1 MRKPVFLLGL
11 ILITALLWPTRA
23 NTEELKKYIPL
34 QDTNGSV
41 LALADEN
48 GNLIERVSYTPYGKP
63 TFIYDHVPPNIDQV
77 RIVGD
82 ALRIRFSEPVDQ
94 TKALEAITLT
104 QGTTAL
110 TGNAS
115 FSEDDRLLSIKSS
128 NGFPQQALTLEI
140 ATTLEDKYENHLV
153 NSFTQDFTP
162 TGVDQLIY
170 DCCPPNIKSV
180 LLVDGAIRVEFD
192 EEIDP
197 ASIAN
202 SLELTDR
209 DLHTPVAGVIS
220 LYDEKTATLTPSS
233 PLTLF
238 DSNSQTPTSY
248 VLRIKTTFTDL
259 SNKPLDGEMLQ
270 YFAYHGN
277 NRIIYKAPAEDEH
290 TRSSVGNTITFQGHE
305 YDPDTGLIHFRN
317 RDYSPE
323 LGRFLQ
329 PDPMGYADS
338 SNLYQAFGN
347 NPVNMTDPM
356 GMALASGQNVEHVL
370 KAYKELRA
378 AGNSHA
384 VSYKKLVQWG
394 CIVDSGRGLKTDRDY
409 EFGLQSAWNLSPFD
423 VTPKQFGK
431 DVAGGTANAMTGAA
445 FLGVQTLPGVAGN
458 PFVSPYLNRAYQSI
472 SNSINRTI
480 GAQSGSLG
488 YTMGQVYAPVVAG
501 GFAAGAL
508 GETSS
513 VVEDYLGN
521 VRSSVPG
528 MGLWGEKPTTRGVLI
543 ENQLAKTEYKDWF
556 HVGAEDNG
564 YFPLVDFQ
572 QDNNLVSLKTVD
584 TAGNGWMRDME
595 LHIQDLSTRSAT
607 VNGQRANMIL
617 DLRVPPGGRAAA
629 EPLIQYGEKWHV
641 TVRIGEIR

>member
-162 TGVDQLIY
+162 TGVNQLIY

-347 NPVNMTDPM
+347 NPVNMTDPLGLEAGLTRTGWIVASNVKTGKVTRYSPDYIRNHGVEIRQMLGTAAGLNPYEADALMLQAGRGDVGKQSLFADLSKRVDVDVRRFAKDAAITEAEVAVAGMTFGTGTAIM
-356 GMALASGQNVEHVL
+356 GTGWAGVTISGGLSGVMGGRTSNALYGRGSSLKSDVMNFGLGAGTAGLFKLGGAFDPWTSDFTLASPPTSVEPTLLGKVTPPANANPGTTTFGNRMHEQI
-370 KAYKELRA
+370 AEMLRA
-378 AGNSHA
+378 
-384 VSYKKLVQWG
+384 K
-394 CIVDSGRGLKTDRDY
+394 
-409 EFGLQSAWNLSPFD
+409 F
-423 VTPKQFGK
+423 
-431 DVAGGTANAMTGAA
+431 
-445 FLGVQTLPGVAGN
+445 PGVKFKFNIKPGQTGVDIVV
-458 PFVSPYLNRAYQSI
+458 PPQSEGI
-472 SNSINRTI
+472 TGFRYADIKPRTP
-480 GAQSGSLG
+480 AQAAKFAQ
-488 YTMGQVYAPVVAG
+488 QVENW
-501 GFAAGAL
+501 GFKP
-508 GETSS
+508 GEVKAITY
-513 VVEDYLGN
+513 DANGN
-521 VRSSVPG
+521 VYEG
-528 MGLWGEKPTTRGVLI
+528 
-543 ENQLAKTEYKDWF
+543 F
-556 HVGAEDNG
+556 
-564 YFPLVDFQ
+564 
-572 QDNNLVSLKTVD
+572 
-584 TAGNGWMRDME
+584 
-595 LHIQDLSTRSAT
+595 
-607 VNGQRANMIL
+607 
-617 DLRVPPGGRAAA
+617 
-629 EPLIQYGEKWHV
+629 
-641 TVRIGEIR
+641 